1 MIPISDINPRRK
13 FPYVTVGLIIVNT
26 IIFIYQSLLK
36 NPNAFIYK
44 YALIPKNLFTLGG
57 FEYLKLITS
66 TFLHGSLLHIIGNM
80 LYLWVFGDNV
90 ENYLGSFFFFL
101 FYILTG
107 LIAGLTHAL
116 IYSSS
121 NVPTI
126 GASGA
131 IAGVLGAYFYLFP
144 RAKVLAFVPIFYFFT
159 IIPVPAYIFLG
170 IWFILQLI
178 PGFVYFGKSGTG
190 VAFWAHI
197 GGFLGGI
204 ILIILF
210 GGRRKKNYYQYFE

>member
-1 MIPISDINPRRK
+1 LIPISDINPRRK
-13 FPYVTVGLIIVNT
+13 FPYITITLIVINT

-36 NPNAFIYK
+36 NPNLFIYK
-44 YALIPKNLFTLGG
+44 YALIPKNLFKIGG

-66 TFLHGSLLHIIGNM
+66 TFLHGNLLHIIGNM

-90 ENYLGSFFFFL
+90 ENRLGSFKFII

-107 LIAGLTHAL
+107 VIAGMTHVL
-116 IYSSS
+116 IYASSDI
-121 NVPTI
+121 PTI

-131 IAGVLGAYFYLFP
+131 IAGVLGAYFYLYP
-144 RAKVLAFVPIFYFFT
+144 NAKVLAFVPIFYFFT
-159 IIPVPAYIFLG
+159 IVPVPAYIFLG
-170 IWFILQLI
+170 LWFILQLI
-178 PGFVYFGKSGTG
+178 PGFVYFGKAGSG

-210 GGRRKKNYYQYFE
+210 GGRKKENYYNIFE